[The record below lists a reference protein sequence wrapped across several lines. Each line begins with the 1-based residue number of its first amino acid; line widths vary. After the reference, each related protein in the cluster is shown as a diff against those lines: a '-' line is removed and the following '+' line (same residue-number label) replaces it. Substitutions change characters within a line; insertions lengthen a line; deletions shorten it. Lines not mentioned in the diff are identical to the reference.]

1 MQRIGFLF
9 SLLLVGWP
17 LVYAADW
24 PQFLGPTRNG
34 VSTETNLVSRIPTN
48 GLPLLW
54 ENRLGTGYSAP
65 SVQGGVVVYFHREKN
80 EELVVAA
87 DAATG
92 RVRWRYAYRT
102 DYQDP
107 YGYNNGPRCAPLIA
121 GERVYTFG
129 AEGTLTCLELATGKQ
144 VWQRRTGSEFEV
156 PEAFFGVGST
166 PVLEGGK
173 LLVMVGGQPNAG
185 VVALNPATG
194 TTIWESVGERNW
206 TGQPVYDW
214 PGDLRVE
221 WRRHE
226 KQASYASLITVPI
239 GGERLTLAFTRQG
252 LVALDPRDGAV
263 RFSRWFRS
271 RANDSVNAMTPVVA
285 GNDILISS
293 AYFKSGSVLL
303 RVQPGNTNFTEVW
316 KGLGL
321 EMHWSQPMLVDGNL
335 YGFSGRN
342 EPDALLRCVQ
352 FSTGKVRWERE
363 ERWPKH
369 STEQPPVFGRGS
381 LIQADGKFIAL
392 GEGGLLGMF
401 RPNPDRCE
409 ELGRWQVPQLKH
421 PCWAAPVLSDGRLYL
436 QGEDRLICLDARR
449 RL

>member
-1 MQRIGFLF
+1 MQRIGFFF

-17 LVYAADW
+17 FVRAADW

-34 VSTETNLVSRIPTN
+34 VSMETNLVPRIPTN

-87 DAATG
+87 EVATG
-92 RVRWRYAYRT
+92 QVRWRHAYRT

-121 GERVYTFG
+121 GTRVYTFG
-129 AEGTLTCLELATGKQ
+129 AEGTLTCLELATGKR

-166 PVLEGGK
+166 PIMEGDK
-173 LLVMVGGQPNAG
+173 LLVMVGGQPNSG
-185 VVALNPATG
+185 VVALDPATG
-194 TTIWESVGERNW
+194 KTIWESVGETNW

-226 KQASYASLITVPI
+226 KQASYSSLITVPI

-342 EPDALLRCVQ
+342 EPDAWFRCVQ
-352 FSTGKVRWERE
+352 LSTGKVRWERD

-381 LIQADGKFIAL
+381 LIEADGKFIAL

-449 RL
+449 RP